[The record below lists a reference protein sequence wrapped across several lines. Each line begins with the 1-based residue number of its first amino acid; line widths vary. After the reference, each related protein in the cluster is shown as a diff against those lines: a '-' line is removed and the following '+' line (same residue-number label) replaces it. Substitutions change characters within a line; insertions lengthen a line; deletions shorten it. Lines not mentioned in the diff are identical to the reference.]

1 MPGSKVPELR
11 QCRRS
16 SLIVPATAWPPAE
29 VAVTSL
35 IVPVIAL
42 TTIGWSG
49 RQASGSASAATLSG
63 AASGSRSASG
73 RLSWVPTW
81 AAGVTSPENGFAHP
95 LRPRVTATS
104 TVATATRTGARWF
117 GTASS

>member
-1 MPGSKVPELR
+1 M
-11 QCRRS
+11 
-16 SLIVPATAWPPAE
+16 
-29 VAVTSL
+29 TSL

-49 RQASGSASAATLSG
+49 RHACGSASAATVSWV
-63 AASGSRSASG
+63 SPGSPSTVGVLA
-73 RLSWVPTW
+73 WVPTW

-104 TVATATRTGARWF
+104 TVATLTRTGARWF
-117 GTASS
+117 GTESS

>member
-1 MPGSKVPELR
+1 MT
-11 QCRRS
+11 
-16 SLIVPATAWPPAE
+16 SLIVPA
-29 VAVTSL
+29 
-35 IVPVIAL
+35 IAL

-49 RQASGSASAATLSG
+49 RHPCGSVSAATVSG
-63 AASGSRSASG
+63 AASGSRFASG

-81 AAGVTSPENGFAHP
+81 AAGVTAPENGFAHP

-104 TVATATRTGARWF
+104 TVATPTRNGARWF